1 MPPGKRR
8 APDSRAYSAG
18 HGNQIVSRFGNFPA
32 KEGTMPNI
40 LHEFYTLTKGMEY
53 LVLII
58 YLFVFISFWRFLTYK
73 DKD

>member
-1 MPPGKRR
+1 VT
-8 APDSRAYSAG
+8 ALSHAAC
-18 HGNQIVSRFGNFPA
+18 V
-32 KEGTMPNI
+32 KEAQMPNI

-53 LVLII
+53 LVVLV